1 MKTLLRVTVAAL
13 GLALFHLSTIR
24 VQAQFTYST
33 NNGVI
38 IITGY
43 YGSGG
48 DVIIPST
55 INGLPVGFIRDKAFL
70 QHRTITGITIPE
82 GVTGIGN
89 KAFYHCTGLRSV
101 TIPGSAGSLGGWLFC
116 SCFNLAS
123 ATIGNGVTRIGY
135 WEFFWCTSLTE
146 VKIPDSVTSILD
158 GAFYHCS
165 SLTSVTVGQNVA
177 RIGPSAF
184 TECGSLTG
192 VFFKGDAPLAD
203 ASVFAGATNATVYY
217 LPGTAGWGPTFYGR
231 PTAPWQLANPLILN
245 NGPGAGAQAKASSFA
260 ISWATN
266 KTVVI
271 EATIDLVHP
280 VWIPVG
286 TNTLTGG
293 SSYFKDPE
301 GTKYPSRFYRIRSL

>member
-1 MKTLLRVTVAAL
+1 MKTPLGLTVAAL
-13 GLALFHLSTIR
+13 GLALFHIATLR

-43 YGSGG
+43 YGPGG

-55 INGLPVGFIRDKAFL
+55 INGLPVGYIRDKAFL
-70 QHRTITGITIPE
+70 QHRTITSIAIPE

-146 VKIPDSVTSILD
+146 VTIPDSVTSILD

-165 SLTSVTVGQNVA
+165 SLTSVTVGKNVA

-192 VFFKGDAPLAD
+192 VFFKGNAPSAD

-217 LPGTAGWGPTFYGR
+217 LPGTTGWGPTFYGR
-231 PTAPWQLANPLILN
+231 PTAPWQLPNPVILN
-245 NGPGAGAQAKASSFA
+245 NASGAQAKASSFA

-271 EATIDLVHP
+271 EATTDLVHP
-280 VWIPVG
+280 VWSPVG